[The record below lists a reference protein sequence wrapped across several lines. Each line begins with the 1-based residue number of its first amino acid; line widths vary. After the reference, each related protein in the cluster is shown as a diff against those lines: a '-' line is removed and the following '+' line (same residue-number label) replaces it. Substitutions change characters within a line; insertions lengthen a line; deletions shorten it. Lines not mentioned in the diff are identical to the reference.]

1 MLLILA
7 IKLLAAKLNT
17 FTYTQHISSAEVW
30 PSVLVLA
37 GAELICF
44 TVAGVGVCF
53 GFVLEHRVDDK
64 EVFLL
69 LLSWAY
75 NRAKA
80 FSAFLAATL
89 ARRLGVHGCD
99 PLFAALP
106 FLESVG
112 NWTCQ
117 SARNNNHAIHVN
129 SKFFKCLAKG
139 SQSTSSASLPDR
151 ALFSVL
157 WI

>member
-1 MLLILA
+1 M
-7 IKLLAAKLNT
+7 
-17 FTYTQHISSAEVW
+17 W

-37 GAELICF
+37 GAELIFF
-44 TVAGVGVCF
+44 TVSGVGVCF
-53 GFVLEHRVDDK
+53 GFVLEHRVDDI
-64 EVFLL
+64 EMFLL
-69 LLSWAY
+69 LLSRAY

-80 FSAFLAATL
+80 FSAFRAATL

-112 NWTCQ
+112 NRSCR
-117 SARNNNHAIHVN
+117 SAGNNNHAIHVN

-139 SQSTSSASLPDR
+139 SQSISLGTLSDR

-157 WI
+157 WIELFQVKCFI

>member
-1 MLLILA
+1 M
-7 IKLLAAKLNT
+7 
-17 FTYTQHISSAEVW
+17 W

-37 GAELICF
+37 GAELIFF
-44 TVAGVGVCF
+44 TVSGVGVCF
-53 GFVLEHRVDDK
+53 GFVLEHRVDDI
-64 EVFLL
+64 EMFLL
-69 LLSWAY
+69 LLSRAY

-80 FSAFLAATL
+80 FSAFRASTL

-112 NWTCQ
+112 NRSCR
-117 SARNNNHAIHVN
+117 SAGNNNHAIHVN

-139 SQSTSSASLPDR
+139 SQSISLGTLSDR

-157 WI
+157 WIELFQVKCFI